1 MLDARYLEKGA
12 NMTPWNDQTVTERHR
27 EAIKI
32 KNGVFIFFDDSAD
45 IKYAKTGI
53 ALAWPSC

>member
-53 ALAWPSC
+53 ALA